1 MWIIEVANR
10 TPPPKHSNT
19 EVTVRFQPLS
29 SLWKYAP
36 ILIGRYPRMRE
47 IPPSSTMQIILAV
60 LTSMIFIFVFVDLWP
75 LLDTCRIDYCRWAVS
90 GSKAQTQMKEWTL
103 VNGNLNIWISVSLWW
118 NDATIWYCTATGQT
132 SSRILCIV
140 KWTEPEKRFM
150 VRYVSFFGYDFFLGE
165 PR

>member
-1 MWIIEVANR
+1 MLVPVHKILTSGSMWIIEVANR

-36 ILIGRYPRMRE
+36 ILTGRYPRMRE

-60 LTSMIFIFVFVDLWP
+60 LTSMLFIFVFVDFWP

-90 GSKAQTQMKEWTL
+90 SSKAQTQMKEWTL
-103 VNGNLNIWISVSLWW
+103 VNGYLNIWISVSLWW

-132 SSRILCIV
+132 SSRILCII
-140 KWTEPEKRFM
+140 KRT
-150 VRYVSFFGYDFFLGE
+150 
-165 PR
+165 